1 LEDERRRRAAAE
13 EAVRRTERE
22 RDQLRDAI
30 YQLQVC
36 VATSAPLLMA
46 QPVYQNVA
54 LVRVQEAMKSLD
66 TSGQINELVKQVSGE
81 VYICGHLR

>member
-1 LEDERRRRAAAE
+1 MLIATQPVQVTPSAPIVSQVENSEQVEDERRRRAAAE

-36 VATSAPLLMA
+36 VAKSAPLLMA
-46 QPVYQNVA
+46 YRVYETAV
-54 LVRVQEAMKSLD
+54 
-66 TSGQINELVKQVSGE
+66 
-81 VYICGHLR
+81 